1 MAFENEISEERIG
14 RGQKMSRL
22 IFHIDVNSAFLSWE
36 SARRVKQGL
45 SDLRDIPACIGGDPK
60 KRTGIVVAKSIPAK
74 KYGITTGEPVAM
86 ALRKCPELVIV
97 KSDFELYIKC
107 SRAFKEI
114 CASYAPVM
122 ESFSI
127 DEVFLDMTGTSLI
140 YPDPIKT
147 AHEIKDKIRDEL
159 GFTVNVGIS
168 TNKLLAKMA
177 SDFEKP
183 DKVHTL
189 FPEEIPTKMWPLSVR
204 DLLFLGKAFEKKL
217 TEAGIRTIGD
227 MAHVSESEI
236 QALLGNKAGHQLHQY
251 ALGIDESPV
260 KAKPEEDKGFSVE
273 TTFNDDIVSVEQVL
287 PILLEQCDVVTTR
300 MRRKGKKCTSV
311 SVTFRT
317 LDFKNKSHQTTLSN
331 ATDMTDEI
339 FRNAKKLFTE
349 SWKGEPLRLIGVALT
364 NLTDESFEQLSLFE
378 DNEKKERHRKL
389 DATMD
394 EIRQKFGNDKITRA
408 SIMNSNSGIARKAR
422 AQMKNELEISCG
434 KQAEKGKDNG
444 RNI

>member
-1 MAFENEISEERIG
+1 MN
-14 RGQKMSRL
+14 RL

-36 SARRVKQGL
+36 SVRRLQKGL
-45 SDLRDIPACIGGDPK
+45 PDLRDIPACIGGDPQ

-74 KYGITTGEPVAM
+74 KYGVQTGEPVAM
-86 ALRKCPELVIV
+86 ALRKCPDLVIV

-147 AHEIKDKIRDEL
+147 AHEIKDKIRKEL

-189 FPEEIPTKMWPLSVR
+189 FPDEIPTKMWPLPVR
-204 DLLFLGKAFEKKL
+204 DLLFLGKASEKKL
-217 TEAGIRTIGD
+217 TGAGICTIGD
-227 MAHVSESEI
+227 MAHAKEREI
-236 QALLGNKAGHQLHQY
+236 QALLGNKAGHQLWQY
-251 ALGIDESPV
+251 ACGIDDSPV
-260 KAKPEEDKGFSVE
+260 RAQPEEAKGFSVE

-287 PILLEQCDVVTTR
+287 PILLEQCDIVATR
-300 MRRKGKKCTSV
+300 MRRKEKKCTSV

-317 LDFKNKSHQTTLSN
+317 LDFRNKSHQTTLAN
-331 ATDMTDEI
+331 ATDLTDEI
-339 FRNAKKLFTE
+339 YKNAKRLFVE

-364 NLTDESFEQLSLFE
+364 NLKDESFEQLSLFE
-378 DNEKKERHRKL
+378 DNEKKERRRKL

-394 EIRQKFGNDKITRA
+394 EIRRKYGNDKIKRA
-408 SIMNSNSGIARKAR
+408 SIMNSNGGIARKAR
-422 AQMKNELEISCG
+422 AQIKNED
-434 KQAEKGKDNG
+434 EKE
-444 RNI
+444 

>member
-260 KAKPEEDKGFSVE
+260 KAKPEEAKGFSVE

-331 ATDMTDEI
+331 ATDMIDEI

>member
-236 QALLGNKAGHQLHQY
+236 QALFGNKAGHQLHQY

-260 KAKPEEDKGFSVE
+260 KAKPEEAKGFSVE

>member
-60 KRTGIVVAKSIPAK
+60 KRTGIVMAKSIPAK

-260 KAKPEEDKGFSVE
+260 KAKPEEAKGFSVE

>member
-1 MAFENEISEERIG
+1 
-14 RGQKMSRL
+14 MSRL

-260 KAKPEEDKGFSVE
+260 KAKPEEAKGFSVE

-349 SWKGEPLRLIGVALT
+349 SWKGEPLRLIVVALT

>member
-1 MAFENEISEERIG
+1 ME
-14 RGQKMSRL
+14 RL

-45 SDLRDIPACIGGDPK
+45 QDLRDIPACIGGDPK

-74 KYGITTGEPVAM
+74 KYGIQPMAM
-86 ALRKCPELVIV
+86 AIRKCPELVIV

-140 YPDPIKT
+140 YPDPIQT
-147 AHEIKDKIRDEL
+147 AHEIKDKIKNEL

-189 FPEEIPTKMWPLSVR
+189 FPNEIPVKMWPLPVR
-204 DLLFLGKAFEKKL
+204 DLLFLGKASEKKL
-217 TEAGIRTIGD
+217 TEAGMYTIGD
-227 MAHVSESEI
+227 MAHARETEI
-236 QALLGNKAGHQLHQY
+236 QVLLGKKAGHQLYRY
-251 ALGIDESPV
+251 ACGIDDSPV
-260 KAKPEEDKGFSVE
+260 KAQPEEAKGFSVE
-273 TTFNDDIVSVEQVL
+273 TTFNDDIVSVDQVL
-287 PILLEQCDVVTTR
+287 PILLEQCDVVATR
-300 MRRKGKKCTSV
+300 MRRKGKKCISV

-317 LDFKNKSHQTTLSN
+317 LDFKNKSHQTTLPN
-331 ATDMTDEI
+331 ATDTTDEI
-339 FRNAKKLFTE
+339 YKKAKKLFTE

-378 DNEKKERHRKL
+378 DNEKKERKRKL

-394 EIRQKFGNDKITRA
+394 AIRQKFGNDKITRA

-422 AQMKNELEISCG
+422 AQMKNED
-434 KQAEKGKDNG
+434 EKPE
-444 RNI
+444 

>member
-1 MAFENEISEERIG
+1 
-14 RGQKMSRL
+14 MSRL

-260 KAKPEEDKGFSVE
+260 KAKPEEAKRFSVE

>member
-1 MAFENEISEERIG
+1 MN
-14 RGQKMSRL
+14 RL

-36 SARRVKQGL
+36 SVRRVKQGL
-45 SDLRDIPACIGGDPK
+45 LDLRNVPACIGGDPQ

-74 KYGITTGEPVAM
+74 KYGVQTGEPVAM
-86 ALRKCPELVIV
+86 ALRKCPDLVIV

-147 AHEIKDKIRDEL
+147 AHEIKDKIRKEL

-189 FPEEIPTKMWPLSVR
+189 FPDEIPTKMWPLPVR
-204 DLLFLGKAFEKKL
+204 DLLFLGKASEKKL
-217 TEAGIRTIGD
+217 TGAGICTIGD
-227 MAHVSESEI
+227 MAHAKEREI
-236 QALLGNKAGHQLHQY
+236 QALLGNKAGHQLWQY
-251 ALGIDESPV
+251 ACGIDDSPV
-260 KAKPEEDKGFSVE
+260 RAQPEEAKGFSVE

-287 PILLEQCDVVTTR
+287 PILLEQCDIVATR
-300 MRRKGKKCTSV
+300 MRRKEKKCTSV

-317 LDFKNKSHQTTLSN
+317 LDFRNKSHQTTLAN
-331 ATDMTDEI
+331 ATDLTDEI
-339 FRNAKKLFTE
+339 YKNAKRLFVE

-364 NLTDESFEQLSLFE
+364 NLKDESFEQLSLFE
-378 DNEKKERHRKL
+378 DNEKKERRRKL

-394 EIRQKFGNDKITRA
+394 EIRRKYGNDKIKRA
-408 SIMNSNSGIARKAR
+408 SIMNSSVGIARKAR
-422 AQMKNELEISCG
+422 AQMKNED
-434 KQAEKGKDNG
+434 EKE
-444 RNI
+444 